1 MFFWAARNAGVV
13 RDNLEEIWAP
23 TFAESKE
30 DRFNRYI
37 QNWLLDKPWKA
48 EDDMED
54 FTLIWIDLPT
64 NCILDYSSTGD
75 KVSALIEYANS

>member
-1 MFFWAARNAGVV
+1 VIVRAARNAGVV

-30 DRFNRYI
+30 ERFNRYI
-37 QNWLLDKPWKA
+37 QNWLLNKPLRPWRA

-54 FTLIWIDLPT
+54 FDAWQFLCLAS
-64 NCILDYSSTGD
+64 L
-75 KVSALIEYANS
+75 